1 MARRKKAIPT
11 SIRLAVIARD
21 NGRCRACGI
30 GDVDALQCDHITPE
44 SKGGTDTLDNLQAL
58 CGVCNNRKGN
68 TDVGELPS
76 REAVSGFG
84 DYNEVMRERTAFL
97 ELVSDTRQRELDRVK
112 SLIQEWREAN
122 VRALTIKNRV
132 KKLVNANQVEK
143 LLRE

>member
-11 SIRLAVIARD
+11 SVRLAVIARD

-68 TDVGELPS
+68 TDVGELPA
-76 REAVSGFG
+76 REAISGFG
-84 DYNEVMRERTAFL
+84 DYNEVMRERTTFL
-97 ELVSDTRQRELDRVK
+97 ELVSDTRQKELDRVK